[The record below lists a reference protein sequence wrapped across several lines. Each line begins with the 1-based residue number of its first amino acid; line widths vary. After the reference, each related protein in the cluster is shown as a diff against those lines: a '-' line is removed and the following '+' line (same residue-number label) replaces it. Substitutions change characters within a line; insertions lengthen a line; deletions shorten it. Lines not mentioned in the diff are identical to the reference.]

1 MENKAIIIR
10 KLKTVIKKLKA
21 ENNYSEQ
28 AKSDIFVFE
37 DFLEHYEADNI
48 ETAKACYA
56 NCFDTYLRE
65 MLPAELGPLLGFTR
79 FKD

>member
-21 ENNYSEQ
+21 ESDGSEQ
-28 AKSDIFVFE
+28 DLDYIFAFE
-37 DFLEHYEADNI
+37 DFLELYEADII

-65 MLPAELGPLLGFTR
+65 MLPSELGPLLGFTR